1 MTCQAIFTAGVTF
14 KSHWGRA
21 FLLSF
26 ACSPHACVG
35 YLPLGTTV
43 SPTIKTGWISS
54 QWPWPRHW
62 LRSRVGVEYVGHCPL
77 EVGWNVKYHFHYV
90 DDCTIWDQIK
100 IPLLLTKMM
109 MLTSHQQVD
118 VSGLNCELSW
128 QLFDWLALN
137 VVQTVRMNECWP
149 PQLYFAL
156 LLIIKW

>member
-54 QWPWPRHW
+54 QWP
-62 LRSRVGVEYVGHCPL
+62 
-77 EVGWNVKYHFHYV
+77 
-90 DDCTIWDQIK
+90 
-100 IPLLLTKMM
+100 
-109 MLTSHQQVD
+109 
-118 VSGLNCELSW
+118 
-128 QLFDWLALN
+128 
-137 VVQTVRMNECWP
+137 
-149 PQLYFAL
+149 
-156 LLIIKW
+156 